1 MADNEMVYRWG
12 PCNTYNAI
20 AAAAITPG
28 DLIEVIATAGATNGQ
43 VQRHATAAARAA
55 PLFANLNTPYG
66 GGKDDAYAANDSVIV
81 LVPSPG
87 ALIMARCATGVLITK
102 GTVLESAGAGLL
114 RALAA
119 GVPIA
124 EAMEAE
130 NTTGEPTPGRLLVRI
145 LAQ

>member
-1 MADNEMVYRWG
+1 MIARWG
-12 PCNTYNAI
+12 NIGTYNAI
-20 AAAAITPG
+20 AAGAITPG

-43 VQRHATAAARAA
+43 VQAHATAGGRAA
-55 PLFANLNTPYG
+55 PLFANFNSPYG
-66 GGKDDAYAANDSVIV
+66 GGKGDAYAANDSVIV

-102 GTVLESAGAGLL
+102 GTVLESAGGGLL
-114 RALAA
+114 KALGT